1 LTGEE
6 VPVASVVPT
15 ERELQLLKILW
26 DRGESTVRDVC
37 EAMTLQGHRLAYTT
51 VLTLLQTMEQKS
63 LVGHTAQGKT
73 YSYFAKVNRESTF
86 RSLARGFLDSVFD
99 GALDEYVL
107 HALDARKISPAELE
121 RLEAMLAE
129 AKKKSRRKS

>member
-1 LTGEE
+1 M
-6 VPVASVVPT
+6 ASVVPT

-37 EAMTLQGHRLAYTT
+37 AAMAVQGHRLAYTT

-73 YSYFAKVNRESTF
+73 YSYFARVNRESTF

-107 HALDARKISPAELE
+107 HALDARKTSPAELA
-121 RLEAMLAE
+121 RLEAMLAD
-129 AKKKSRRKS
+129 AKKKSRRKP